1 LTSGKTN
8 NQLAKV
14 AGYLSPVII
23 TVLFLYLAF
32 KGIDLTKSFG
42 LIARSSLFAVF
53 LYVIVF
59 FSSHFARAIRW
70 RYMVAPVKKDVSTFH
85 LFGSV
90 MVGYG
95 VSCIIPRLGELYRGL
110 FLGRWENISRT
121 TVIGTIVVERIIDIT
136 IFAFAALVSVC
147 LYSGN
152 LFDDINWLKPSL
164 ILGYVLIFIATLF
177 LVSLVKYQEKFRKI
191 FLRFA
196 GKISKKFETRL
207 EVLFDTLIS
216 GLSSIKGTK
225 NILMIILWSIAIVLL
240 YALNSYVGFYI
251 FGMESTG
258 RITFAMAWILM
269 TISSFGVMIPTPGGT
284 GPYHLI
290 SIFVLTQLFKF
301 NIEVSAAYALLT
313 HFIAYSLFVLSTLI
327 IIFIVNRSRVK
338 RGLRKESFLSVFNIN
353 PEDK

>member
-1 LTSGKTN
+1 MTSGKTN

-14 AGYLSPVII
+14 AGYFSPVII

-32 KGIDLTKSFG
+32 KGIDLTKSFA
-42 LIARSSLFAVF
+42 LIAKSSLFAVF

-59 FSSHFARAIRW
+59 FSSHLARAIRW
-70 RYMVAPVKKDVSTFH
+70 RYMVESVKKDVSTFH

-136 IFAFAALVSVC
+136 LFALAALISVG

-152 LFDDINWLKPSL
+152 LFADVNWLKPSL
-164 ILGYVLIFIATLF
+164 ILGYAMIFIATIF
-177 LVSLVKYQEKFRKI
+177 LVSLVRYQENFRKI
-191 FLRFA
+191 FLRIA
-196 GKISKKFETRL
+196 GKINKKFETRL

-225 NILMIILWSIAIVLL
+225 NILMIVFWSAITILL
-240 YALNSYVGFYI
+240 YAFNSYVGFYI
-251 FGMESTG
+251 FGMEATG
-258 RITFAMAWILM
+258 RVTFTMAWIVM
-269 TISSFGVMIPTPGGT
+269 TISSFSAMIPTPGGT

-301 NIEVSAAYALLT
+301 GIEVSAAYALLT
-313 HFIAYSLFVLSTLI
+313 HFISYSLFVLSTLI
-327 IIFIVNRSRVK
+327 IIFIVNRSRLK
-338 RGLRKESFLSVFNIN
+338 KGLKKESFLSVFNISA
-353 PEDK
+353 EEK

>member
-1 LTSGKTN
+1 MTSGKTN

-32 KGIDLTKSFG
+32 KGIDLSKSFG
-42 LIARSSLFAVF
+42 LIAKSSLFAAF

-59 FSSHFARAIRW
+59 FSSHLARAIRW
-70 RYMVAPVKKDVSTFH
+70 RYMVDSVKKNVSTFH

-121 TVIGTIVVERIIDIT
+121 TVLGTIVLERIIDIT
-136 IFAFAALVSVC
+136 VFVIAALISVG

-152 LFDDINWLKPSL
+152 LFEDVNWLKLSL
-164 ILGYVLIFIATLF
+164 IIGYSMIVIATVF
-177 LVSLVKYQEKFRKI
+177 LVSLVRYQQKFRKI

-196 GKISKKFETRL
+196 GKINKNFETRL

-225 NILMIILWSIAIVLL
+225 NILMIILWSMVIILL

-251 FGMESTG
+251 FDMDSTG
-258 RITFAMAWILM
+258 KVTFTMAWILM
-269 TISSFGVMIPTPGGT
+269 TISSFSVMIPTPGGT

-301 NIEVSAAYALLT
+301 GIEVSAAYALLT
-313 HFIAYSLFVLSTLI
+313 HFIAYSLFVLSTI
-327 IIFIVNRSRVK
+327 VIIFIVNKSRVK
-338 RGLRKESFLSVFNIN
+338 KGLKKESFLSVFNIS
-353 PEDK
+353 PDDR